1 MKISKNFRVEEFAV
15 SASFP
20 YLVVPVP
27 LQLQR
32 NVISLVLAVLQ
43 PICDETG
50 WRDYISSGY
59 RSDALNKAVGGSPTS
74 DHRFGRAADN
84 NFYRT
89 IAGRR
94 EGVAPIE
101 VARVVQSLGLE
112 YDQMILYPT
121 FVHIGY
127 RLGENRHMLLY
138 HTTYRGKRL

>member
-89 IAGRR
+89 IVGQKK
-94 EGVAPIE
+94 EVTPYE
-101 VARVVQSLGLE
+101 VASVIMRMKLE
-112 YDQMILYPT
+112 FDQIILYPT

-127 RLGENRHMLLY
+127 RVGENRNQLLY
-138 HTTYRGKRL
+138 NKSYKGRRL

>member
-1 MKISKNFRVEEFAV
+1 MEEFAV

-20 YLVVPVP
+20 YLAVPVP

-43 PICDETG
+43 PICDKTG

-94 EGVAPIE
+94 EEVAPIE

-121 FVHIGY
+121 FVHMGY

>member
-94 EGVAPIE
+94 EEVAPIE

-121 FVHIGY
+121 FVHMGY

>member
-20 YLVVPVP
+20 YLAAPVP

-94 EGVAPIE
+94 EEVAPIE

-121 FVHIGY
+121 FVHMGY

>member
-94 EGVAPIE
+94 EEVAPIE